1 MLRAKMDDGVE
12 INYRLDDFMD
22 PWIEEK
28 DKDTILMHHG
38 FARSMKWW
46 IQWVPALSR
55 KYRVLR
61 YDCRGCGESS
71 MPPEGSEWSAGRF
84 IKDALGLIDQL
95 GIQKVHWVGFES
107 GGLMGILFAITY
119 PNRIKSLIL
128 PNTPTSLPRET
139 LPKAMQTY
147 AQDYSDPA
155 AAIEKLGFREWL
167 KRSFSNR
174 MDLSKADPK
183 MLEWHINEH
192 SKTPQ
197 KVAVSI
203 MRFVQVADVSKRL
216 SEVKVPTLLLA
227 GDRSPICPLDQQR
240 FMQQNIPSAKLVV
253 FEGIGQG
260 IHLLMPDRCTE
271 EMLKFLQTIG

>member
-1 MLRAKMDDGVE
+1 MPKAKMDDGVE
-12 INYRLDDFMD
+12 INYRIDDFLD

-28 DKDTILMHHG
+28 GKDTILMHHG

-71 MPPEGSEWSAGRF
+71 IPPEASEWSAERF
-84 IKDALGLIDQL
+84 IKDALCLMDQL

-107 GGLMGILFAITY
+107 GGILGILFAVTY
-119 PNRIKSLIL
+119 PDRIKSLTL
-128 PNTPTSLPRET
+128 PNAPTHLPDKAY
-139 LPKAMQTY
+139 PKAMQTY
-147 AQDYSDPA
+147 AQAHSDPA
-155 AAIEKLGFREWL
+155 AAIEKLGLREWL

-192 SKTPQ
+192 SKTP
-197 KVAVSI
+197 KHVAVSL
-203 MRFVQVADVSKRL
+203 MRVFQVADVSERL
-216 SEVKVPTLLLA
+216 SEIKVPTLLLV
-227 GDRSPICPLDQQR
+227 GDKSPINPLDQQR
-240 FMQQNIPSAKLVV
+240 FMQKKIPNAKLVI

-271 EMLKFLQTIG
+271 EMLKFLQTIH

>member
-1 MLRAKMDDGVE
+1 MPRAKMDDGVE

-28 DKDTILMHHG
+28 DKGTILMHHG

-55 KYRVLR
+55 KYKVLR

-71 MPPEGSEWSAGRF
+71 IPAEGAEWSGARL
-84 IKDALGLIDQL
+84 IKDALLLIDQL
-95 GIQKVHWVGFES
+95 GIKKIHWVGFES
-107 GGLMGILFAITY
+107 GGILGILFAVTY
-119 PNRIKSLIL
+119 PDRIKSLTL
-128 PNTPTSLPRET
+128 PNTPVSLPKDDN
-139 LPKAMQTY
+139 PKAKQTY
-147 AQDYSDPA
+147 AQDHSDPA

-192 SKTPQ
+192 SKTP
-197 KVAVSI
+197 KHVAVSL
-203 MRFVQVADVSKRL
+203 MRVFQVVDVSERL
-216 SEVKVPTLLLA
+216 SEIKVPTLLLA
-227 GDRSPICPLDQQR
+227 GDKSHICPLDQQR
-240 FMQQNIPSAKLVV
+240 FMKKKIPNAKLVV
-253 FEGIGQG
+253 FKGIGQG
-260 IHLLMPDRCTE
+260 IPLLMPDRCTK
-271 EMLKFLQTIG
+271 EMLKFLQSID